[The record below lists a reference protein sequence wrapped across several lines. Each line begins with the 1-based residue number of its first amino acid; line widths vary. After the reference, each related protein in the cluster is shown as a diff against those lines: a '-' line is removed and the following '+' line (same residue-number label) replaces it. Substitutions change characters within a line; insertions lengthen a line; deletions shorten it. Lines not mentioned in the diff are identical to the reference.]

1 MATGSKLSKKI
12 VRPQTNPLLLRQA
25 MARRLQRRAVASGR
39 ITMPAVPGMLEQYIE
54 ICAAIFGALG
64 RPFAPNELEHARKL
78 FAEKLAE
85 AYRGSPRSNI
95 VITYDAPVGTVLH
108 YEVAAEIWTVA
119 EAYDN
124 WVATRTPPL
133 FGTHP
138 DARVMALAE
147 ELEDPKSSPVLDIG
161 AGTGRNALALARRG
175 HPVDAVEMTPKFVEL
190 LLAEA
195 ATEKLELR
203 VVQRNIFQAAGELGR
218 DYRLI
223 LLSEVVSDFRNTDDL
238 RGLFELAAEAL
249 AVGGVMVF
257 NVHIPVQGYTP
268 DRAAR
273 EWSQQSYS
281 MYFSLG
287 ELAQAKR
294 DLPLELVGNDS
305 VYEFEKEHLGPDVW
319 PPTGWYA
326 EWVSGQDLY
335 DLERERCPIEMR
347 WLVYRKTQPY
357 TRAAAGQAQGTGD
370 PVAPAPQAP

>member
-1 MATGSKLSKKI
+1 
-12 VRPQTNPLLLRQA
+12 
-25 MARRLQRRAVASGR
+25 
-39 ITMPAVPGMLEQYIE
+39 MPAVPGMLDQYIE
-54 ICAAIFGALG
+54 LCASVFGALG
-64 RPFAPNELEHARKL
+64 RPFAPDELEHAKRL

-85 AYRGSPRSNI
+85 AFKASPRSNI

-138 DARVMALAE
+138 DARVWALAE
-147 ELEDPKSSPVLDIG
+147 AMDPKSSPVLDIG

-175 HPVDAVEMTPKFVEL
+175 HPVDAVEMTPKFVEM

-195 ATEKLELR
+195 ASEKLELR
-203 VVQRNIFQAAGELGR
+203 VVQRNVFEAAGELGHN
-218 DYRLI
+218 YQII

-238 RGLFELAAEAL
+238 RRLFELAAEVL
-249 AVGGVMVF
+249 AVDGVIVF

-281 MYFSLG
+281 MYFTLG
-287 ELAQAKR
+287 ELAQAKG

-305 VYEFEKEHLGPDVW
+305 VYEFEKEHLAADVW
-319 PPTGWYA
+319 PPTGWYP
-326 EWVSGQDLY
+326 EWVAGQDLY

-347 WLVYRKTQPY
+347 WLVYRKTQPF
-357 TRAAAGQAQGTGD
+357 TRVAAGQAQGPRD
-370 PVAPAPQAP
+370 EPASQAPNVP